1 MKKILLG
8 IVLVLIIGGCFYE
21 NKPDEQTVVVED
33 STDNQEA
40 VSYTH
45 LDVYKRQLESIAYKY
60 ENIYYQDSNVQRVQD
75 NENIS
80 KLVSMDSGSISRCV

>member
-33 STDNQEA
+33 
-40 VSYTH
+40 
-45 LDVYKRQLESIAYKY
+45 
-60 ENIYYQDSNVQRVQD
+60 
-75 NENIS
+75 
-80 KLVSMDSGSISRCV
+80 

>member
-33 STDNQEA
+33 STDNQE
-40 VSYTH
+40 VIEYQELLDYIEIFKVGDIINLENVNYLSSYAIPGRWKH
-45 LDVYKRQLESIAYKY
+45 
-60 ENIYYQDSNVQRVQD
+60 
-75 NENIS
+75 
-80 KLVSMDSGSISRCV
+80 